1 MKRPDRRVIK
11 QSAQECMEALIVAHE
26 KLLALST
33 SSNLTARREYWE
45 SVGNRPDHISEFL
58 REVESIIADGTE
70 VIE

>member
-11 QSAQECMEALIVAHE
+11 QSAKECMEALIVAHE
-26 KLLALST
+26 KLF
-33 SSNLTARREYWE
+33 SNLTARREYWE
-45 SVGNRPDHISEFL
+45 SVGNRSDHIGEFL

>member
-1 MKRPDRRVIK
+1 MKRPLRRVIK

-26 KLLALST
+26 KLF
-33 SSNLTARREYWE
+33 SNLTARREYWE
-45 SVGNRPDHISEFL
+45 SVANRSDHIGEFL